1 MGTNGIVGQRVHLE
15 TVGAGDVARLFAR
28 TRGARS
34 ARRGFVWRGAGNELV
49 NRACR
54 GIDVNRRRHTQSAQ
68 VGNIVGEHLG
78 RSVGH
83 RRATQRGIAL
93 GKGCLAAGTG
103 HGRRRLER
111 QRRAKVDQAQ
121 VKGALGKLPVK
132 R

>member
-1 MGTNGIVGQRVHLE
+1 MSRVFLRE
-15 TVGAGDVARLFAR
+15 PEVPEALIA
-28 TRGARS
+28 
-34 ARRGFVWRGAGNELV
+34 GFVWRDAGNELV

-54 GIDVNRRRHTQSAQ
+54 GIDVDRRRHTQSAQ

-78 RSVGH
+78 RGVGN

-93 GKGCLAAGTG
+93 RKRRLAAGTG
-103 HGRRRLER
+103 HGRRRLKR